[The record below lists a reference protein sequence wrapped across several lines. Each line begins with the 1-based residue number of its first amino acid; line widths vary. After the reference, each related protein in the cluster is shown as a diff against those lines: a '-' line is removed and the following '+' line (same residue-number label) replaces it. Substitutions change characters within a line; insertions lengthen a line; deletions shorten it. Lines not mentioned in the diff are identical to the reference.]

1 MRIYITRHG
10 ETKWNQEHRMQGRK
24 NSSLT
29 SKGKEDA
36 QKLQKR
42 LASIDFHRIYASPL
56 GRAVET
62 AEIIKGDRKVKI
74 EKVPDFMEMNF
85 GEWEGRTVEEIE
97 DAYGERYRNFWDA
110 PEKYEPMGG
119 ESFDEILNRVERGLK
134 VIAENTGKEEHGE
147 KEINVLLVAHAV
159 VIKSIYALVKELP
172 IKEFWNPP
180 FMHGTN
186 LTILE
191 IKEGKREFFLEGDI
205 SHLQDK

>member
-1 MRIYITRHG
+1 MKIYLTRHG
-10 ETKWNQEHRMQGRK
+10 ETKWNQERRMQGSK

-29 SKGKEDA
+29 EKGVEDA

-42 LASIDFHRIYASPL
+42 LASVEFDRIYSSPL

-62 AEIIKGDRKVKI
+62 AEIVKGNRELEI
-74 EKVPDFMEMNF
+74 EKVPEFMEMHF

-97 DAYGERYRNFWDA
+97 DAYGQGYRNFWDA
-110 PEKYEPMGG
+110 PEKYQPMGG
-119 ESFDEILNRVERGLK
+119 ESFDEILSRVERGLK
-134 VIAENTGKEEHGE
+134 VIAEDTEKEEQGE

-159 VIKSIYALVKELP
+159 VIKSIYALVKNLP
-172 IKEFWNPP
+172 LVEFWNPP

-191 IKEGKREFFLEGDI
+191 IREGNREFLLEGDI
-205 SHLQDK
+205 SHLQG